1 MVMLGIGQKDV
12 KVIIG
17 KFIRLCE
24 VTEVRVK
31 EIDNV
36 IEQVNKEYKE
46 LASVIA
52 G

>member
-1 MVMLGIGQKDV
+1 MLKS
-12 KVIIG
+12 
-17 KFIRLCE
+17 FLASLSRLCE